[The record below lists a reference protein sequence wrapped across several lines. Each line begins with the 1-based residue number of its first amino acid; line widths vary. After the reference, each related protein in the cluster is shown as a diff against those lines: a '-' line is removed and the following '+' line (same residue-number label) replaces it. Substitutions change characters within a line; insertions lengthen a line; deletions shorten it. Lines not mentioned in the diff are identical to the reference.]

1 MSVGE
6 KAAASGGGN
15 GGVIIGGLTNNP
27 EITPKL
33 NTTPSK
39 PSLPMVH
46 ALRALLTGGGIGL
59 PGGWTSVGNFLNSA
73 ASFTGQLNRIVN
85 SGVAA
90 VGLYNLA
97 KNNLPGVAMMVGGGI
112 ISKALKDGGV
122 DENNI
127 VISSLN
133 RAQQLFKDPL
143 SFLKV
148 AAKAQTNAEANFGN
162 SATVGLLGVL
172 GNVGNLLL
180 GAKTLTDLVTGG
192 ISSSIGPGAE
202 NTIAGQ
208 RIAASGIPLSAND
221 VRTALAA
228 VAAALRGFGTLYSS
242 SDPTSIGT
250 PIGLINSLRDQGI
263 ADQIDLNAYLTAA
276 GLDPAVDLA
285 LEYSPVDLKDALATV
300 TGDPV
305 KYVIET
311 TQVTIWAPAFQ
322 VQSLAD
328 LLNPYVVL
336 PESALEHIPGAT
348 LENFGQAIAGWGITN
363 NASWY
368 EIATILDNLIVPDCP
383 DINNV
388 NLPSFYASLGP
399 YVPSGSGLFGQAN
412 VKDFIG
418 TVGGHVHQDACN
430 QLYSASQVLQNSEEG
445 KQLKAAMDYF
455 DLHPNPGD
463 PLYNYAVS
471 QMQLAMQNLASSS
484 NPSVQA
490 AIHQS
495 NTSMLDSALQIV
507 NEVENYAIMAGAA
520 LGAVEGLYDA
530 GTVLYAKIAAFVAT
544 SDAEK
549 QVDNKTEVDKT
560 IQSVMTQPG
569 DLLKGISAAWEGL
582 TTILKSVTDALGLG
596 DLLNNMITNDPQGQA
611 IRAAL
616 AEAQNKALLGTLGVS
631 QSRGTLDYQQYAQVL
646 QATRGFGLTP
656 LQIRIISTDA
666 ILRGYS
672 VQDMLA
678 INSLYGYDHQYYDA
692 LQFS

>member
-263 ADQIDLNAYLTAA
+263 ADQIDLNAYLKAA

-383 DINNV
+383 DINHV

>member
-242 SDPTSIGT
+242 GDPTSIGT

-263 ADQIDLNAYLTAA
+263 ADQIDLNAYLKAA